1 MKASGTVNRTSAKDW
16 KGRNGNVVLYSF
28 TLDTGNEWYRTGE
41 FRPPFNEGDF
51 VEFEYESVNG
61 GNTVNKDTIVVGKT
75 APATVATAP
84 APVVAA
90 KAPAPKEDWNARAD
104 YWAAKEARDI
114 EVVEPRITLSS
125 AQRDAISVVGMALA
139 HEAIPLGQTKG
150 ARLGIILGAIDE
162 VAARFVAQRN
172 GQEVPPATQKKV
184 KAEKAEESTDGFT
197 D

>member
-51 VEFEYESVNG
+51 VEFEYEAING
-61 GNTVNKDTIVVGKT
+61 GNNVDKDTIVVGKT
-75 APATVATAP
+75 APAVVATAP
-84 APVVAA
+84 APVQSVQA
-90 KAPAPKEDWNARAD
+90 KPVKENWDARAD